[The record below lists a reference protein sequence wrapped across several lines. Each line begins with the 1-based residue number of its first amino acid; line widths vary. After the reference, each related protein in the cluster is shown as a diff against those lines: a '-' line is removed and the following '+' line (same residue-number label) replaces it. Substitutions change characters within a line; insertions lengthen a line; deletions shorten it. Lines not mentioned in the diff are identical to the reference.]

1 MAAFGSFGAT
11 GPTPT
16 LNGFVMANKESIV
29 DKTLLQFSMWKST
42 IKISIAPLIET
53 DDDQIK
59 YDFKNSV
66 SIYMGPAKA
75 HALAQILLQFIQNP
89 DKVSNSG
96 IASGQHLITI
106 CKGEELGKPEAGP
119 LLVVRKVSPE
129 GHVEAS
135 YAYEFKPN
143 IQVIKEFNEK
153 NGKFA
158 IDNDAYKSFEIEMC
172 ATQLEQYYLAMT
184 NAIAFTVTDAIYPS
198 LDKIAA
204 KLGVDLMSNYNSS
217 YKSNSYF
224 SGGANA
230 GSAVN
235 LDNYQQGSADLESLM
250 KG

>member
-1 MAAFGSFGAT
+1 MAAFGSYGAT

-16 LNGFVMANKESIV
+16 LNGFLMANKESTV
-29 DKTLLQFSMWKST
+29 DKTLVQFSMWKST
-42 IKISIAPLIET
+42 IKIGIAPLIET

-66 SIYMGPAKA
+66 GIFMGPAKA
-75 HALAQILLQFIQNP
+75 YALSQILRQFMVDP
-89 DKVSNSG
+89 DKTNNSG

-106 CKGEELGKPEAGP
+106 CKASELGKPDAGP

-153 NGKFA
+153 TGKFV
-158 IDNDAYKSFEIEMC
+158 IDNEKYKNLEIEMA
-172 ATQLEQYYLAMT
+172 ATQLEQYYYAMT
-184 NAIAFTVTDAIYPS
+184 NAIAFTVTDALYPS

-224 SGGANA
+224 ASNNNS

-235 LDNYQQGSADLESLM
+235 LDNYQNGSADLESLM
-250 KG
+250 KD